1 MTMDRLKE
9 LKMVR
14 QFDSVLVVKLGYRT
28 GQMLVLHKGRKLVMY
43 WVMTMDLL
51 KELRMILHLDSYLFG
66 K

>member
-1 MTMDRLKE
+1 
-9 LKMVR
+9 MVR

-28 GQMLVLHKGRKLVMY
+28 EQMLVLHKGRKLVMY

-51 KELRMILHLDSYLFG
+51 KELRMILHLDSYLVG